1 MAISNEKNKQALLAL
16 MEQDKDY
23 DKLKQQN
30 YI

>member
-1 MAISNEKNKQALLAL
+1 MAISKEKNKQALLAL